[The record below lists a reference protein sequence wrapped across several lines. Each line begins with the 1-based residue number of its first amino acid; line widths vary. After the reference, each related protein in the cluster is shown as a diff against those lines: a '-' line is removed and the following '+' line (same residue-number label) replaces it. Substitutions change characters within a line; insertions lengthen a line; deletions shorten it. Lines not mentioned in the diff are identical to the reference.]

1 LIKKTH
7 WTALLMIAVALVI
20 QLTRL
25 GLPEEVS
32 GVSPPQYTSDGKL
45 VRPQHYREWI
55 YLSSGLG
62 MNYGP
67 VSHDAPAFTN
77 VFVAPAAYK
86 HYMSTGQWLD
96 KTIFVLEVYSAS
108 SHGSIVKQGQFQD
121 ALLSVEAEVKDESRY
136 PEKWAY
142 FGFGIDGKTASK
154 ISQDHCWSC
163 HNQNAAVENS
173 FVQFYPTLLKV
184 AYEKHTIKP
193 SVHAS
198 ARPGG
203 PEPRMVEP

>member
-1 LIKKTH
+1 MKKTYFAAVLA
-7 WTALLMIAVALVI
+7 TAVAVAIGLSRRG
-20 QLTRL
+20 LTEDL
-25 GLPEEVS
+25 SSASV
-32 GVSPPQYTSDGKL
+32 PQYTQDGKL
-45 VRPQHYREWI
+45 MRPGNYREWI

-67 VSHDAPAFTN
+67 AAHDAPEFTN

-86 HYMSTGQWLD
+86 HYMASGAWPD
-96 KTIFVLEVYSAS
+96 KTMFVLEEYSAS

-121 ALLSVEAEVKDESRY
+121 ALLGVEAEVKDESRF

-142 FGFGIDGKTASK
+142 FGFGVDGKTASK
-154 ISQDHCWSC
+154 IPQDHCWSC

-184 AYEKHTIKP
+184 AYQKGTIKP
-193 SVHAS
+193 SIHLE
-198 ARPGG
+198 PGSG
-203 PEPRMVEP
+203 SH